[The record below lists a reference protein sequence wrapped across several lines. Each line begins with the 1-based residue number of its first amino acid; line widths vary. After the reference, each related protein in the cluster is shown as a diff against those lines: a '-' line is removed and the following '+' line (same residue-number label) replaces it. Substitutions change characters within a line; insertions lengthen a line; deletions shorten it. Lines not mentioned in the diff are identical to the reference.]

1 VAACAP
7 SGNSRQS
14 HPRAR
19 RRLGS
24 APIRITALL
33 LVLILPT
40 HCSLEDTD
48 ARASRHA
55 AERYLSALAAHDAD
69 ALRDQATCALY
80 AEAAQG
86 AMILRAEPVQSITRA
101 ALDSLAEAAS
111 DAEREGEAAWSRA
124 VEEDAD
130 SLWLRSRALSRRAA
144 LYRNA
149 LAAAARSDESARGT
163 AHRAGLAAPPASAR
177 LLTCRM
183 RVRIR
188 WGGLL
193 VGPDPVDRV
202 HVLRALA
209 APGGRW
215 IVFSIYQ
222 REDDPP
228 N

>member
-1 VAACAP
+1 MAACAP

-24 APIRITALL
+24 APIRIAAPL
-33 LVLILPT
+33 LVLILPI
-40 HCSLEDTD
+40 HCSFEDSD
-48 ARASRHA
+48 ARAARHA
-55 AERYLSALAAHDAD
+55 AERYLAALGSQDWD
-69 ALRDQATCALY
+69 ALRDRATCALY
-80 AEAAQG
+80 AEAVRG
-86 AMILRAEPVQSITRA
+86 AMILRAERVQSITRA
-101 ALDSLAEAAS
+101 SLDSLAQAAL
-111 DAEREGEAAWSRA
+111 DAERGGQADWARA

-130 SLWLRSRALSRRAA
+130 SLWLRGRALSRRAS

-149 LAAAARSDESARGT
+149 LAAAARSAP
-163 AHRAGLAAPPASAR
+163 RASVR

-188 WGGLL
+188 WGGPL

-215 IVFSIYQ
+215 IVFSIDQ
-222 REDDPP
+222 REDDPL